1 VKERKRIVT
10 SLLTLGV
17 LLKSHPVLLPAST
30 FVIARAFQV
39 APPVALLSRM
49 VRYVTVSV
57 PLASEIVACVPG
69 VVLPKNLAVVP
80 VVTNEPTPLVAP
92 DFRFK
97 VPLVKVS
104 ALVEPSVKASRQLV
118 VPVPLKVTG
127 KSIVCVLLVIV
138 AVPTPLN

>member
-1 VKERKRIVT
+1 
-10 SLLTLGV
+10 
-17 LLKSHPVLLPAST
+17 
-30 FVIARAFQV
+30 
-39 APPVALLSRM
+39 M

-80 VVTNEPTPLVAP
+80 VVTNEPTVLVAP
-92 DFRFK
+92 DFRFR
-97 VPLVKVS
+97 VPFVKVS
-104 ALVEPSVKASRQLV
+104 ALVAPNVKASRQLV
-118 VPVPLKVTG
+118 VPAPLKVTG